1 VSDVSS
7 GVAAAFVSRH
17 LGRYEIVRELGA
29 GGMGTVYEARHLDL
43 DKRVAVKVVK
53 AEVAGNPEVRARF
66 IREGR
71 IAARLR
77 HPNVVDVTDVGVHE
91 GIPYLVMEFL
101 EGESLAAM
109 LAREGVLSVPAIV
122 EILVPVCAAVAAAH
136 VEGIVHRD
144 LKPENLF
151 LARMRDGSVV
161 PKVLDFGISKLAD
174 TTATHGLTG
183 TAALLGTPS
192 YLSPEQAL
200 GARDVDARSDQFALG
215 VILYECCTGRLP
227 FEHETLFGL
236 LHAIVGGQF
245 VPPRQLRADV
255 SEDFEAVILRAMMRD
270 PSARFDS
277 VGSLAAALRQLEPP
291 LRSLAPMRE
300 PLPSSADIEAG
311 RGASKRSWG
320 RTTLGQSALSLDRPA
335 PPPASRASWLLF
347 GILVTC
353 ALVLVALL
361 MPSRQRV
368 VTTAAARVMVPIAP
382 ALVAPPVAS
391 DQAPIRSAPTR
402 PEPDAVRARAR
413 LVEATPPG
421 SEPRR
426 ASPIAASPRVGVA
439 PLHPSPVVPR
449 PMATSTAAPTPFH
462 GSSPAPLHPSPAPVG
477 ANAAPILD

>member
-1 VSDVSS
+1 
-7 GVAAAFVSRH
+7 
-17 LGRYEIVRELGA
+17 RYEIVRELGA

-66 IREGR
+66 VREGR

-91 GIPYLVMEFL
+91 GVPYLVMEFL

-109 LAREGVLSVPAIV
+109 LAREGVLPVPAIV

-136 VEGIVHRD
+136 IEGIVHRD

-174 TTATHGLTG
+174 TSATHGLTG

-236 LHAIVGGQF
+236 LHAIVGGHF
-245 VPPRQLRADV
+245 VPPGQLRADV
-255 SEDFEAVILRAMMRD
+255 SEDFEAVILRAMARD

-277 VGSLAAALRQLEPP
+277 VGSLAAALRQLEPSP
-291 LRSLAPMRE
+291 RSPATARE
-300 PLPSSADIEAG
+300 PLPPAADIEPG

-335 PPPASRASWLLF
+335 PPQ
-347 GILVTC
+347 
-353 ALVLVALL
+353 
-361 MPSRQRV
+361 PSV
-368 VTTAAARVMVPIAP
+368 
-382 ALVAPPVAS
+382 
-391 DQAPIRSAPTR
+391 
-402 PEPDAVRARAR
+402 
-413 LVEATPPG
+413 
-421 SEPRR
+421 
-426 ASPIAASPRVGVA
+426 RVGWSSGFS
-439 PLHPSPVVPR
+439 SPV
-449 PMATSTAAPTPFH
+449 H
-462 GSSPAPLHPSPAPVG
+462 SSSLPC
-477 ANAAPILD
+477 